1 MSTNHQAPNV
11 ATQAAVLPGEYWPG
25 EGGIYLGIIRDGD
38 KHYHLFMATAAFEGP
53 WGEYGNDIEGE
64 FSRVDGAHNMQL
76 ILAAEPDNALCNAI
90 KNHEADGHNDFH
102 LPAEFE
108 NNLICINAREHVESV
123 WHWSSTQD
131 DARRAWFQ
139 VFESGFQF
147 IFSKYH
153 QRAARAV
160 RRLLIQ

>member
-1 MSTNHQAPNV
+1 MSTNQQAPNV

-53 WGEYGNDIEGE
+53 WGEYGNVIEGE

-102 LPAEFE
+102 LAAEFE
-108 NNLICINAREHVESV
+108 NNLICINAREHVEPV
-123 WHWSSTQD
+123 WHWSSIQD
-131 DARRAWFQ
+131 DAYDAWGQ
-139 VFESGFQF
+139 DFECGGQDFGLKDDS
-147 IFSKYH
+147 
-153 QRAARAV
+153 RAARAV